1 MTHLCCQHMNSGPLL
16 DLAVSTISSPSSES
30 SSSTSTIGNNKIYTA
45 GVDGSGEYLLF
56 VLLFIYLLFVLLFI
70 YLFIFIYNTL
80 ININICIQSNQIP
93 LHNIIRHNN

>member
-56 VLLFIYLLFVLLFI
+56 VLLFIVCSII
-70 YLFIFIYNTL
+70 YLYIY
-80 ININICIQSNQIP
+80 IYI
-93 LHNIIRHNN
+93 